1 MKIDE
6 LKLLIKEGEGLT
18 VEFKERFTNKIDKDI
33 VAFANTRG
41 GYLILGVDDDGKI
54 IGEKLTNELKAKI
67 TDLARKCDPSISVK
81 KISQIESV
89 IVVEI
94 AESDEQPH
102 SCSQGFYRRLDAV
115 TQKMT
120 QKEIKVLFEENEFK
134 STFEER
140 INNDATLDDISEE
153 KIKAFFKAA
162 KISVTNVN
170 VENVLASLSLSK
182 GSSIKNAGVLFFDKD
197 PRRKILQCQMFM
209 AAFKGT
215 ERVDIYDRIDV
226 QDDLLT
232 QYNEAQIF
240 LKKHLNVRTEI
251 TGFDREDI
259 YEIPLDALREAIANA
274 IIHRDYGV
282 RGTSIMVEVHD
293 DRVVISNP
301 GRIPKGVDIQT
312 LINGVSMRRNELI
325 ADIFAR
331 MDKAERMGSGLKR
344 IGEIMQAAKQP
355 FPEIESDLFFRI
367 IFKRPF
373 YSESKGQVSPQI
385 SEKATEI
392 VLDKTSKNILDEIRK
407 DPHITAKK
415 LAMILDLSLRTIEKR
430 LAKLKTDNMLKR
442 IGSDKTGYWKLNE

>member
-33 VAFANTRG
+33 VAFANSKG
-41 GYLILGVDDDGKI
+41 GYLILGVNDDGKI
-54 IGEKLTNELKAKI
+54 VGEKLTNKLKAAI

-81 KISQIESV
+81 QITQV
-89 IVVEI
+89 ADVVVVEI

-102 SCSQGFYRRLDAV
+102 SCSHGFYRRLDAI

-134 STFEER
+134 SAFEER
-140 INNDATLDDISEE
+140 INDDATFDDISEK

-162 KISVTNVN
+162 KIPVTDIN

-182 GSSIKNAGVLFFDKD
+182 GSAIKNAGVLFFDKD

-209 AAFKGT
+209 VAFKGT
-215 ERVDIYDRIDV
+215 SRVDIYDRIDI

-301 GRIPKGVDIQT
+301 GRLPKGVDIKT

-344 IGEIMQAAKQP
+344 IGEIMQEAKQP
-355 FPEIESDLFFRI
+355 FPEIENDLFFRI
-367 IFKRPF
+367 TFKRPF
-373 YSESKGQVSPQI
+373 YDESTSK
-385 SEKATEI
+385 
-392 VLDKTSKNILDEIRK
+392 VLDESLEINADMVLNK
-407 DPHITAKK
+407 IENNPSISAKK
-415 LAMILDLSLRTIEKR
+415 LAEIFKITPRAIEKHISN
-430 LAKLKTDNMLKR
+430 LKAAGLLKR
-442 IGSDKTGYWKLNE
+442 VGSKKHGHWKVIK